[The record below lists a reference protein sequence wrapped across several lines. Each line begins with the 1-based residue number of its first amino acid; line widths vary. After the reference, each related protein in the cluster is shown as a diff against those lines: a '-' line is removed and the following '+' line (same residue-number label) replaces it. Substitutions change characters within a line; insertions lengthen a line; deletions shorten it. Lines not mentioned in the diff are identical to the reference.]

1 MSRPV
6 GLSAVFCRTINPS
19 ASSRRK
25 ARWTV
30 PTERP
35 IRAPIDAS
43 DGQQVLLAFA
53 QKSRASRTDF
63 SVGVISG
70 RPAIAWGR
78 AAKGSR
84 EVAVGTEG
92 LHSAAERVQSTLC
105 GIGVIS

>member
-1 MSRPV
+1 
-6 GLSAVFCRTINPS
+6 LSAVFCRTINPS

-30 PTERP
+30 PTDRP

-53 QKSRASRTDF
+53 QKRSANRTAF
-63 SVGVISG
+63 SVGEMSG

-84 EVAVGTEG
+84 AMVDFSLGWKVW
-92 LHSAAERVQSTLC
+92 LLRRSSD
-105 GIGVIS
+105 